1 MDNQPKRK
9 HWMNNFKE
17 QLKLARTT
25 VDQNLEKWLIV
36 PNDLS
41 ARVVD
46 AMRYATIGG
55 GKAFRAFLILTTA
68 KMFHL
73 AEQTAINIATAL
85 EMVHAYS
92 LIHDDLPAMDND
104 TMRRGKPTV
113 HVQFDEATAILAGD
127 ALLTNAFEVLADE
140 TTHPD
145 GNIRAQL
152 IKMLAHLAG
161 KDGMVGGQMIDLI
174 GEKQTLNLEQI
185 EMLQDKKTGALLMF
199 ASTASAIAAKASSEQ
214 LNALQ
219 TYAKCIGLMFQITD
233 DILDVVGDS
242 AIVGKTL
249 GKDRNETKS
258 TFVSV
263 LGLEAARQKAEKL
276 GAQAEQALNI
286 FGNEATSLKEAA
298 RFILERNY

>member
-1 MDNQPKRK
+1 
-9 HWMNNFKE
+9 MNNFKE
-17 QLKLARTT
+17 QLKVARVA
-25 VDQNLEKWLIV
+25 VDNNLEKWLPI
-36 PNDLS
+36 PNNLS
-41 ARVVD
+41 ARVVE
-46 AMRYATIGG
+46 AMRYASIGG

-68 KMFHL
+68 KMFNL
-73 AEQTAINIATAL
+73 PEYNAINIATAL

-92 LIHDDLPAMDND
+92 LIHDDLPSMDND

-113 HVQFDEATAILAGD
+113 HIQFDEATAILAGD

-140 TTHPD
+140 STHPD
-145 GNIRAQL
+145 GNVRAKL
-152 IKMLAHLAG
+152 VKMLAHLAG

-174 GEKQTLNLEQI
+174 GEKQILNLEQI

-199 ASTASAIAAKASSEQ
+199 ASIASAVAANASEEQ
-214 LNALQ
+214 LNALK

-242 AIVGKTL
+242 AVVGKTL
-249 GKDRNETKS
+249 GKDKTETKS

-263 LGLEAARQKAEKL
+263 LGLDAARQKAEDL
-276 GAQAEQALNI
+276 GVQAEQALAI
-286 FGNEATSLKEAA
+286 FGDKADALKEAA